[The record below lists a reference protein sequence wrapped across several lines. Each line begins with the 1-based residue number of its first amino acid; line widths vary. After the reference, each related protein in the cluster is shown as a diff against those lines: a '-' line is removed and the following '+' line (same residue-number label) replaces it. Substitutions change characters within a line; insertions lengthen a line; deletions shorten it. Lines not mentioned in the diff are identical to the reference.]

1 MWALAGSDTEFIHLF
16 QLPYVLIVC
25 IPVTW
30 LMVQGDLN
38 CHITVTCT
46 LLGSAAVVAV
56 VYRGPPAAACPA
68 GSGFMLTVLSG
79 TELRQLSLAFAN
91 HLLFTSASAIQ
102 ETPNQ
107 MVVATEIAFK
117 VCEPQR
123 GVPSFGGLQIF

>member
-38 CHITVTCT
+38 SHITVTCT

-56 VYRGPPAAACPA
+56 VYQGPTCCSLPSWKWVHAHSALWHRAEAAFLGLCKPSPLYLTLCHPGDPEPN
-68 GSGFMLTVLSG
+68 GSCHRDRF
-79 TELRQLSLAFAN
+79 
-91 HLLFTSASAIQ
+91 
-102 ETPNQ
+102 
-107 MVVATEIAFK
+107 
-117 VCEPQR
+117 
-123 GVPSFGGLQIF
+123 